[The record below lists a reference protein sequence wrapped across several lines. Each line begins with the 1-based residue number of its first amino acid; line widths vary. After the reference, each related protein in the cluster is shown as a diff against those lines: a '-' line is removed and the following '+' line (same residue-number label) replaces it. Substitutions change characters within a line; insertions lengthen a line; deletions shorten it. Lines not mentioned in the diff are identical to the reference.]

1 MAIRIKS
8 TFFSESPSSKL
19 DYESSKVSHPLMNEK
34 MMKIH
39 EKTLPKRKNLF
50 QLFMKEKLKNIFMDV
65 IFYYSRN

>member
-1 MAIRIKS
+1 
-8 TFFSESPSSKL
+8 
-19 DYESSKVSHPLMNEK
+19 MNEK